1 MRKKYPKSTQYSR
14 RNYLLVHGI
23 AEEKEEITDEVMIN
37 TLNEKL
43 DLNITLRDT
52 ERTHRIGEPKKTRG
66 KTRPII
72 EKLVLL
78 WKNSSYY
85 WKTRPIIEEFV
96 RYNDRNR
103 VFRNRRKLK
112 EQKISIIESLTK
124 IWMDKLRQAKE
135 TYGFA
140 NAWTNDAKI
149 LFKSDCNAK
158 PQVYYS

>member
-1 MRKKYPKSTQYSR
+1 
-14 RNYLLVHGI
+14 
-23 AEEKEEITDEVMIN
+23 MIN

-43 DLNITLRDT
+43 DLNITLRDI
-52 ERTHRIGEPKKTRG
+52 ERTHRIGESKKTRG

-72 EKLVLL
+72 EK
-78 WKNSSYY
+78 
-85 WKTRPIIEEFV
+85 FV
-96 RYNDRNR
+96 RHNDRNR
-103 VFRNRRKLK
+103 VFRNKRKLK

-140 NAWTNDAKI
+140 NVWTNDAKI